1 MFRAQVLQYSTE
13 TAELWKFSSFGK
25 TKKNKKLFFQYL
37 AAKKTELM
45 KLPRAERNAAEKE
58 IPSDNKA
65 AASAAAAAAAAST
78 AEAATA

>member
-1 MFRAQVLQYSTE
+1 
-13 TAELWKFSSFGK
+13 
-25 TKKNKKLFFQYL
+25 
-37 AAKKTELM
+37 M

-65 AASAAAAAAAAST
+65 AVAAAAAATASAAAAST